1 MTSYTNALT
10 GQTINPSSISYQS
23 LSLTANTLL
32 QWPINGNT
40 GSSVS
45 TIIDVAATANASSP
59 AIGWLL
65 ELPPASQVSTGQSVL
80 VRNTGSNVF
89 TVADSSGNT
98 IVTAASGVAYFV
110 YLTDN
115 ATSNGTWA
123 TVTFGAG
130 TSAANASTLAGYG
143 LTAVGTTLNQT
154 YAYISYFSSAT
165 LPLSSQARFIVYS
178 GGAGAFTL
186 PSSSTA
192 GANWFTI
199 IKNNG
204 TGVLTLT
211 PSGADTIDGNAN
223 QQLQLT
229 ESLVIVSNG
238 TGWNTFAYGRSNSF
252 AYTQYSAAV
261 TGGTTTLTSAQAA
274 NTIQTFTGVL
284 TSNFIL
290 VVPQTVQ
297 FYSITNRTTGS
308 YTFTVKTSYVGAR
321 TAVIPT
327 STSLT
332 LVCDGT
338 NVDNATSGTASLS
351 SATTLLLANGS
362 ASSPSL
368 SFSNDSTSGFY
379 LAASNQVGVAVAGVQ
394 IGYFGTAGLTLTTA
408 VAGTSG
414 TFTTGISGG
423 TF

>member
-1 MTSYTNALT
+1 MTTYTNALT
-10 GQTINPSSISYQS
+10 GQTINPSSISYES

-40 GSSVS
+40 GTPVS
-45 TIIDVAATANASSP
+45 TIIDVTATVNASAP
-59 AIGWLL
+59 TVGWLL
-65 ELPPASQVSTGQSVL
+65 ELPSASQVSTGQSVL
-80 VRNTGSNVF
+80 VRNIGSNVF

-98 IVTAASGVAYFV
+98 IVTASSGVAYFV

-130 TSAANASTLAGYG
+130 TSSANASALAGYG

-154 YAYISYFSSAT
+154 YSYIQYYSTAT
-165 LPLSSQARFIVYS
+165 IPVSSQARFLVYS
-178 GGAGAFTL
+178 GGAGSFTL
-186 PSSSTA
+186 PSAATA

-204 TGVLTLT
+204 SGILTLT
-211 PSGADTIDGNAN
+211 PSGSDTIDGNAN

-238 TGWNTFAYGRSNSF
+238 SGWNTFAYGRSNSF

-261 TGGTTTLTSAQAA
+261 TGGTLTLTSAQAA

-297 FYSITNRTTGS
+297 FYSITNRTTGTF
-308 YTFTVKTSYVGAR
+308 TFTVKTTFVGAR
-321 TAVIPT
+321 TTVIPT

-332 LVCDGT
+332 LVCDGA
-338 NVDNATSGTASLS
+338 NVDNATSGTAALS
-351 SATTLLLANGS
+351 TGSTILLANGS
-362 ASSPSL
+362 ASTPSM
-368 SFSNDSTSGFY
+368 SFVNDTTSGLY
-379 LAASNQVGVAVAGVQ
+379 LAATNQVGISVAGSQ
-394 IGYFGTAGLTLTTA
+394 IGYFGTAGIVLTAA
-408 VAGTSG
+408 VSGTKG
-414 TFTTGISGG
+414 TFTSGVSGG
-423 TF
+423 LF